1 MHYGAYVISLFLSL
15 ELVPL
20 IFYDFDILPWTLTI
34 FFLVLFP
41 TTQREAYS
49 WNIPTT

>member
-1 MHYGAYVISLFLSL
+1 MMEVTYGAAEHGFGI
-15 ELVPL
+15 
-20 IFYDFDILPWTLTI
+20 DFDILPWTLTI